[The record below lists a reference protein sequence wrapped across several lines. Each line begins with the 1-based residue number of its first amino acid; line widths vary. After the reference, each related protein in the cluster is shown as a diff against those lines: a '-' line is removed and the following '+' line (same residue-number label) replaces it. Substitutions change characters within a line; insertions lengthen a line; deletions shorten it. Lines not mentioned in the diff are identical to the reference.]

1 MIAAKIHQDSIDT
14 SSLVAVY
21 DYECQTQD
29 ADGKAVTDRMKV
41 CLQVGQHCTR
51 SYPYRKFRE
60 DTEGYDYMTLEELPL
75 LKSEG
80 YCFMPEVWTDYPE
93 GKVTVRDAIPP
104 TIYETQE
111 DLPPSTRHRRS
122 GSPSTGN

>member
-1 MIAAKIHQDSIDT
+1 MKKILMTMMVLALTIGAQAQEDDGMDAMLAAMIAAKIHQDSIDT

-29 ADGKAVTDRMKV
+29 ADGTAVTDRMKL

-60 DTEGYDYMTLEELPL
+60 DKEGYDLSL
-75 LKSEG
+75 
-80 YCFMPEVWTDYPE
+80 
-93 GKVTVRDAIPP
+93 IH
-104 TIYETQE
+104 I
-111 DLPPSTRHRRS
+111 
-122 GSPSTGN
+122 